1 MSEKNLEYWARMYQ
15 EQITHARHHETLRA
29 QATNLIVVISGALLA
44 FLSSNAVTPGRQV
57 ILGTFLIVVNI
68 YGLLMSLKH
77 YERNQLHVT
86 VAREYRNFLSKNASA
101 FGKTLNEIRA
111 LGIQEHKENFPIIR
125 NVRTYALW
133 SGLHLLLAM
142 IGGFVAFFVK

>member
-1 MSEKNLEYWARMYQ
+1 MTEKNLEYWSRMYQ

-44 FLSSNAVTPGRQV
+44 FLSSQAATPGRQV
-57 ILGTFLIVVNI
+57 ILGAFLIVVNV

-77 YERNQLHVT
+77 YERSQLHIT

-101 FGKTLNEIRA
+101 FGKTLNEIRE
-111 LGIQEHKENFPIIR
+111 LGRTEHKKNFRIVR
-125 NVRTYALW
+125 NIRTYLLW
-133 SGLHLLLAM
+133 SGLHLLLAV
-142 IGGFVAFFVK
+142 IGGLVAFSAR